1 MFKKP
6 ILLAAAAMFLAATPS
21 FAADHKGCCQK
32 GTPGTCG
39 APITV
44 LGKKTCTLGW
54 VKVTCS
60 SKWKNCEN
68 GWMLSGPAFSAK

>member
-1 MFKKP
+1 MFGKRF
-6 ILLAAAAMFLAATPS
+6 LLAAATILVSAAVSPALAE
-21 FAADHKGCCQK
+21 HKGCCQK
-32 GTPGTCG
+32 GTSTCG

-68 GWMLSGPAFSAK
+68 GWMLSGPAFSSR